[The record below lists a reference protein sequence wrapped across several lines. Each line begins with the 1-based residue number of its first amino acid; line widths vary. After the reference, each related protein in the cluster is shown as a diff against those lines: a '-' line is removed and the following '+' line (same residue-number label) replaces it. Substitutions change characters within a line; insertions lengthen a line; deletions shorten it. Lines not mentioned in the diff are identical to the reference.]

1 SGLNVKLTPG
11 GIRDIEFLVQCLQR
25 LHGGREQWLRHGGT
39 MFALFRLRD
48 KGFLSDTE
56 YARLASAYQF
66 LRYLE
71 HRLQVEEDR
80 QTHTL
85 PVDRERL
92 DVLARKMPQVI
103 ANGVELKQ
111 HLQEHLAAV
120 REIYKRVIHVHRNSA
135 ADASVEPARRTEI

>member
-48 KGFLSDTE
+48 KGLLSDAE
-56 YARLASAYQF
+56 YARLAAAYQF
-66 LRYLE
+66 LRYIE
-71 HRLQVEEDR
+71 HRLQVEDDR

-85 PVDRERL
+85 PTDLAALE
-92 DVLARKMPQVI
+92 VLARKMPTDVS
-103 ANGVELKQ
+103 GVPFT
-111 HLQEHLAAV
+111 
-120 REIYKRVIHVHRNSA
+120 
-135 ADASVEPARRTEI
+135 ADSLRARL